1 MWVKCNRKL
10 YAGCQEP
17 WINDF
22 FYLASTNKTASYC
35 FVGSNKRWVLNWKL
49 DIQIAENLISS
60 LKWIKHCYL
69 FFQHAFD
76 HNKARNEGVILPKP
90 GNVGEDSEG
99 ICPDTNPSRTI
110 VVFLSF

>member
-1 MWVKCNRKL
+1 MMWVKCNRKL
-10 YAGCQEP
+10 YADCQEP

-60 LKWIKHCYL
+60 LQMNQALL
-69 FFQHAFD
+69 FVFS
-76 HNKARNEGVILPKP
+76 ARFWPQQ
-90 GNVGEDSEG
+90 S
-99 ICPDTNPSRTI
+99 
-110 VVFLSF
+110 